1 MTTPLSAGLPLEPQS
16 HPVGRNSTT
25 LVDVVRAGRSIALEC
40 WYPAVES
47 EAGPSVYELF
57 PGVGFTA
64 TAVANAAAAPGPH
77 PLVVWSHGRSGTRTS
92 YVMLCEGLAARGY
105 VVVAADHPGDTLFD
119 WMTGTAVDDE
129 TNEQQRV
136 EDVRHVLDA
145 TLAGRAGL
153 TPDLEFEESQVAV
166 AGHSYGAWTAYAFAG
181 ADPVDS
187 RVRAVAGLQPF
198 MRSLRKR
205 VLGQISA
212 PALMIAGAKDQTT
225 PPVLDA
231 DRGFDALVNTDAL
244 RVDVEHAGHQA
255 CSDVG
260 LYLEV
265 APRVE
270 NVPEIVTEFVSSMAD
285 QVTGTAGDPWRPT
298 VSLHLRVLG
307 AFLDD
312 VFDRDRQRAR
322 DELMYVAGLPGIT
335 TRRTTARQ

>member
-1 MTTPLSAGLPLEPQS
+1 MITPLSAGLPLEPPV
-16 HPVGRNSTT
+16 HAVGRTSTT
-25 LVDVVRAGRSIALEC
+25 LIDSARDDRTLLVDC
-40 WYPAVES
+40 WYPAVDN
-47 EAGPSVYELF
+47 AGNRSVYELL

-64 TAVANAAAAPGPH
+64 TAVVDAPAAAGSH

-105 VVVAADHPGDTLFD
+105 VVVSADHPGDTLFD
-119 WMTGTAVDDE
+119 WMTGSAVDDE

-136 EDVRHVLDA
+136 QDVRHLLDV
-145 TLAGRAGL
+145 TLAGGAGF
-153 TPDLEFEESQVAV
+153 TSALEFDESRIAV

-181 ADPVDS
+181 ADPVDA
-187 RVRAVAGLQPF
+187 RVGAVAGLQPF
-198 MRSLRKR
+198 MRSLPKR
-205 VLGQISA
+205 VLGRISA
-212 PALMIAGAKDQTT
+212 PALIIAGAKDQTT
-225 PPVLDA
+225 PSALDA
-231 DRGFDALVNTDAL
+231 DRGFAALVNTDAL

-265 APRVE
+265 APHVE

-298 VSLHLRVLG
+298 VGFHLRMLG

-312 VFDRDRQRAR
+312 VFDRDRHLARA
-322 DELMYVAGLPGIT
+322 ELMELADLPGVT
-335 TRRTTARQ
+335 TRRTTVPR